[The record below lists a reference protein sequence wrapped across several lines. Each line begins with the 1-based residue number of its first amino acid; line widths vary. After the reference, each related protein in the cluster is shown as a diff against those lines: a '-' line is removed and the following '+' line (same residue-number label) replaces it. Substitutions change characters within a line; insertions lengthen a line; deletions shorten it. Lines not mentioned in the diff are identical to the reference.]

1 MTLICFLLV
10 LCNVPAVI
18 ASEDTEI
25 PASRPG
31 EAGKPT
37 TVEVGIYVV
46 DIDSIDSVNQ
56 TFDANVF
63 ILLKWKDPGI
73 PLSGEGI
80 KKIPLNRIWNPNIL
94 IANESENVRKTF
106 PETAEVNTDG
116 SVLYRQ
122 RYIGT
127 FSQPLRLH
135 DFPFDRH
142 TFSIQFVAQG
152 FRIDEIRFIPYS
164 EHFGTEID
172 DTAGIAKNIS
182 LPDWTII
189 DYKAA
194 IASYEI
200 LPTLHIPG
208 YEFQFTA
215 ERDSGHYIWKVILP
229 LILIVGMSWIVFWI
243 HPSQSGTQ
251 ISLAVTS
258 MLTLIAYRFTIDLL
272 VPRVSYMTRM
282 DKFILLA
289 TILVFL
295 TLIQANLTGRLYA
308 KNKITVAENID
319 KLCRIFFPVIFILV
333 ILLTLAL

>member
-1 MTLICFLLV
+1 MTLICFILV
-10 LCNVPAVI
+10 LWAAPAVKGF
-18 ASEDTEI
+18 ENQEI
-25 PASRPG
+25 PGSRPE
-31 EAGKPT
+31 EAGNPT

-46 DIDSIDSVNQ
+46 DIYSIDSVNQ

-63 ILLKWKDPGI
+63 ILLKWKDSRIPGA
-73 PLSGEGI
+73 GKEAQ
-80 KKIPLNRIWNPNIL
+80 KILLNRVWNPNIL

-106 PETAEVNTDG
+106 PETVEVNTDG

-127 FSQPLRLH
+127 FSQPLRLN

-152 FRIDEIRFIPYS
+152 FRNDEIKFIPYS

-189 DYKAA
+189 DCKAA
-194 IASYEI
+194 MASYEI

-208 YEFQFTA
+208 YKFQFTA

-308 KNKITVAENID
+308 NNKITVAENID
-319 KLCRIFFPVIFILV
+319 KFCRIFFPVIFILV
-333 ILLTLAL
+333 TLSTLAL